1 MYDFVMFEGEGVQA
15 RVGWVLSVPRR
26 QRKRV
31 DGSLMVSVDRYKLL
45 VDFGRRILGQRVVVR
60 YVSSKRIPWE
70 QAVKIVIR
78 QT

>member
-1 MYDFVMFEGEGVQA
+1 
-15 RVGWVLSVPRR
+15 
-26 QRKRV
+26 
-31 DGSLMVSVDRYKLL
+31 MVSVDRYKLL